1 MEAKK
6 QKPKNNDS
14 FRYFIHLWFN
24 CSDFHSQCDLKEV
37 KNLLHNVV
45 LYSQDNIDRLENSSR
60 DAKAGSVL
68 SLGTGDT
75 GQLGLGEDIT
85 ERTKPALVTGVNGKV
100 MAVAAGGMHTI
111 CVTTDGKVWSFGCN
125 DEGALGRAID
135 EDEEGNNNNQF
146 EVKELRIK

>member
-6 QKPKNNDS
+6 QRPKNNDS
-14 FRYFIHLWFN
+14 FRYFMQLQFN
-24 CSDFHSQCDLKEV
+24 RSDLYQAGPL
-37 KNLLHNVV
+37 NLTITRV
-45 LYSQDNIDRLENSSR
+45 LYLQDNIDRLEKSSKE
-60 DAKAGSVL
+60 AKAGSVL

-85 ERTKPALVTGVNGKV
+85 ERTKPALVAGVKGKV

-135 EDEEGNNNNQF
+135 EDEEGKNSDQF
-146 EVKELRIK
+146 KAKEIEN

>member
-6 QKPKNNDS
+6 QRPKNNDS

-24 CSDFHSQCDLKEV
+24 CSDFHSLKEV

-45 LYSQDNIDRLENSSR
+45 LYSQDNIDRLEKSSR
-60 DAKAGSVL
+60 EAKAGSVL

-135 EDEEGNNNNQF
+135 EDEEGNNNDQF
-146 EVKELRIK
+146 EVNELRIK

>member
-6 QKPKNNDS
+6 QRPKNNDS
-14 FRYFIHLWFN
+14 FRYFIQLWFN
-24 CSDFHSQCDLKEV
+24 CSDFYKCDLKEV
-37 KNLLHNVV
+37 KNMLHNVV
-45 LYSQDNIDRLENSSR
+45 LYSQDNIDRLEKSSR
-60 DAKAGSVL
+60 EAKAGSVL

-135 EDEEGNNNNQF
+135 EDEEGNNNDQF
-146 EVKELRIK
+146 EVKELRIR